1 MTKMKAL
8 GNHTVGTNCIK
19 ILPFDVIFVLLISC
33 IVCCFNSLLH
43 VKNGS
48 STDVPPQGIIFT
60 KVPFWNVST
69 HHYHIIFQN
78 PVWGER
84 QRRLSEE
91 SFGLC
96 QTCPCGLLCWVWK
109 ILFIFKFCLF
119 LCPILWLFFSGLQ
132 ETNISHL
139 SPMEL
144 FSDCIAETSLWILNN
159 YTATG
164 WIKFLEPYKLQKIM
178 RKISIKFDPIR
189 QKWPIYH
196 IHLPL
201 LIIYEKSYL
210 LLIGRKQVHFHVI

>member
-1 MTKMKAL
+1 MAHRLTSHHRAL
-8 GNHTVGTNCIK
+8 FSPKYLSGTSAHITTTSYFRT
-19 ILPFDVIFVLLISC
+19 PFEVKDKDDFRKKVLASAKPVLVDFYAEYGIYYLFLSFVY
-33 IVCCFNSLLH
+33 F
-43 VKNGS
+43 
-48 STDVPPQGIIFT
+48 F
-60 KVPFWNVST
+60 
-69 HHYHIIFQN
+69 
-78 PVWGER
+78 
-84 QRRLSEE
+84 
-91 SFGLC
+91 
-96 QTCPCGLLCWVWK
+96 
-109 ILFIFKFCLF
+109 ILFYGC
-119 LCPILWLFFSGLQ
+119 FFSGLQ